1 MVATGP
7 LFGYACA
14 MDTNPFTRHPHEVGE
29 SYGAHLVTAGG
40 FGMRMVLGGIACMIH
55 AVLPFLFIDTA
66 SKTMCA
72 LHKSMTKRADAVNWE
87 RHPII

>member
-1 MVATGP
+1 VATGRR
-7 LFGYACA
+7 LGYGEA
-14 MDTNPFTRHPHEVGE
+14 MADNIFTRHPKEVGE

-40 FGMRMVLGGIACMIH
+40 FGLRMFLGGIACMIH
-55 AVLPFLFIDTA
+55 AVLPFLFVDTA

-72 LHKSMTKRADAVNWE
+72 LHKRMTRRADKANWE